1 MQVRKTGG
9 QRIKIYSEDD
19 FMDSNKNFYRTVLAL
34 VIPMALQNLVNVGI
48 ASTDVIMLGR
58 VGEKVLSGAS
68 LGSQVQFVMSLIL
81 FGITSGASVLV
92 AQYWGKGDVKTI
104 EKVLGI
110 ALKFSLTIGAVFT
123 TVTLLFPEAL
133 MGILTNDAVVI
144 EEGAKYL
151 QIVAVS
157 YILMAINIVYLNIMR
172 SVERV
177 KISTIVYLTGL
188 IVNVIINAVLIFG
201 KPQMG
206 IRGAAVGTV
215 CAIAIELI
223 MVIVY
228 DRRINDVFKFKLSFF
243 NTRNKA
249 LTKDFI
255 KYSGPVILNELMWGL
270 GCSTVTAIL
279 GHMGSAAVAANSVTQ
294 VVRQLAMVMSFGIAN
309 AAAIILGKTIGEG
322 KVELAREYGRKF
334 VIMSV
339 ISGFV
344 GSIVILI
351 ARPIAM
357 AAMDLTG
364 DAAEYLSLMM
374 FVMAYYV
381 IAQTFNTTMIV
392 GVFRAG
398 GDTKI
403 GLFIDVGCMWCIS
416 IFAGF
421 IGAFVLELPVMA
433 VYIILLSDETFKV
446 PISIWRYRTY
456 IWLKNVTV
464 KQEG

>member
-1 MQVRKTGG
+1 MEENR
-9 QRIKIYSEDD
+9 
-19 FMDSNKNFYRTVLAL
+19 NFYRSVMSL

-48 ASTDVIMLGR
+48 SSTDVIMLGR

-92 AQYWGKGDVKTI
+92 AQYWGKGDVRTI

-123 TVTLLFPEAL
+123 IVTLLFPRVI
-133 MGILTNDAVVI
+133 MHILTNDAEVI
-144 EEGAKYL
+144 AEGGKYL
-151 QIVAVS
+151 QIVGISYVIMAV
-157 YILMAINIVYLNIMR
+157 NIVYLNIMR

-177 KISTIVYLTGL
+177 KISTVVYLTGL

-215 CAIAIELI
+215 AAITVELV
-223 MVIVY
+223 MVILY
-228 DRRINDVFKFKLSFF
+228 DKKINDIFQFHFHFFK
-243 NTRNKA
+243 TENKI
-249 LTKDFI
+249 LLKDFI
-255 KYSGPVILNELMWGL
+255 KFSGPVIVNELMWGL

-294 VVRQLAMVMSFGIAN
+294 VVRQLAMVMSFGIAS
-309 AAAIILGKTIGEG
+309 ATAIMLGKTIGEG
-322 KVELAREYGRKF
+322 NEKRAREYGGKF
-334 VIMSV
+334 VKMSI

-344 GSIVILI
+344 GSLIVLI
-351 ARPIAM
+351 ERPVAM
-357 AAMDLTG
+357 MTMELT
-364 DAAEYLSLMM
+364 DTAEKYLSLMM

-416 IFAGF
+416 ILVGF
-421 IGAFVLELPVMA
+421 ITAFVIKLPVMV
-433 VYIILLSDETFKV
+433 VYMILLSDEIFKI
-446 PISIWRYRTY
+446 PISAWRYKTY
-456 IWLKNVTV
+456 KWLNNVTH
-464 KQEG
+464 